1 MKIHSISTLE
11 FEPIDL
17 SQIKGGLY
25 DLSRVGSRGCGGSNG
40 NCGSGSGCGG
50 QNGNCSGG
58 SGCGGQNGNCGGGE
72 GCGGDNGNCNVVV
85 LKPIK

>member
-25 DLSRVGSRGCGGSNG
+25 NISLTGGGCAGSNG
-40 NCGSGSGCGG
+40 NCGENCGCGG
-50 QNGNCSGG
+50 SNGNCSGG
-58 SGCGGQNGNCGGGE
+58 SGCGGENGNCGGGG
-72 GCGGDNGNCNVVV
+72 GCVGSNGNCAIISPDD
-85 LKPIK
+85 KG